1 MFSSKIDKS
10 NTSGNTGGSGKSSEA
25 GQTFGSQTFGG
36 QKDGEAPRRE
46 TSLDRVVVRGFF
58 QLDEEGE
65 LQIGGDVEGDIEC
78 HAMTILEGGSM
89 QGNLLAERLL
99 IEGSY
104 DGNVE
109 TKQLTVA
116 SSARLV
122 SDDVLVHDQVVIE
135 PEAHFEGVLRRPGQ
149 AAAGDARKPVGTPAE
164 PAADAGTRAAA
175 ARKGRPPS
183 KRGLPEADDS

>member
-10 NTSGNTGGSGKSSEA
+10 NVDSNDKGSEA
-25 GQTFGSQTFGG
+25 GLKLGAS
-36 QKDGEAPRRE
+36 KEAERRE
-46 TSLDRVVVRGFF
+46 TSLDKVVVRGFF

-78 HAMTILEGGSM
+78 HALTILEGGSM
-89 QGNLLAERLL
+89 QGNVLAERIL

-109 TKQLTVA
+109 TTQLTVA
-116 SSARLV
+116 STARLV

-149 AAAGDARKPVGTPAE
+149 AAAGGARKPVAKAASAPAE
-164 PAADAGTRAAA
+164 AGNTRAAA
-175 ARKGRPPS
+175 ARKGQAPA
-183 KRGLPEADDS
+183 KRSQPVADDK